1 MASLNHRLHLHLRNF
16 RGDFARFTDRFPE
29 VAAAL
34 GALQELVDSQFPLD
48 MRSRLRGRPRQH
60 FKELNKSLRNR
71 NCYLRR
77 KLTSLRCELNAL
89 KKGKDKYQH
98 NRMTPEFLVKV
109 ALSWPVTCARGFSE
123 AFRDLVGV
131 GAAGCSRGT
140 ISRIRDA
147 FVEALKEF
155 NGREVAAILSRG
167 VALKPTPPS
176 AAFAPSS
183 AAFASNAGA
192 SALAA
197 AALAPVTSVA
207 VLHIHDEASLRLRSS
222 ADTDVRAPSRSRSSK
237 VQQHAVCVQGPNTPA
252 LRWFCELHPLANK
265 GAKVLAT
272 ALHIVI
278 SDVAKQVGA
287 ALKSSTTAASAP
299 EDTSAAGAPAPAP
312 IWLMH
317 VLVGDGVGTNEAA
330 AKILLSWFQ
339 RSPLPDGLVYFVM
352 NVKCANHQANLVVG
366 SVVAGRAALVG
377 TNVCSG
383 FGSAPWHSRVD
394 KHLSTSAAN
403 HVCGTIVRMFKYL
416 VCALGTKPDMLLAPV
431 WEHGPTC
438 LVFFGRSVA
447 RSQHRSAW
455 RRVVG
460 CVSPSDSLAGLAFDC
475 GASRGQRLL
484 CRFLCEL
491 AGHCAEFVL
500 RSCVCRSD
508 AIGSALA
515 EDVRSLRRQCHS
527 ARVATHSERRF
538 ARLGSHVSGCHRR
551 RLVACFG
558 RLGVLVGGP
567 IAHLGCISACLGCL
581 CAGAC
586 PSGPPPGT
594 QRGCVRPLAGYSPT
608 AHPRG

>member
-1 MASLNHRLHLHLRNF
+1 M
-16 RGDFARFTDRFPE
+16 
-29 VAAAL
+29 
-34 GALQELVDSQFPLD
+34 
-48 MRSRLRGRPRQH
+48 
-60 FKELNKSLRNR
+60 
-71 NCYLRR
+71 
-77 KLTSLRCELNAL
+77 
-89 KKGKDKYQH
+89 
-98 NRMTPEFLVKV
+98 
-109 ALSWPVTCARGFSE
+109 
-123 AFRDLVGV
+123 
-131 GAAGCSRGT
+131 
-140 ISRIRDA
+140 
-147 FVEALKEF
+147 
-155 NGREVAAILSRG
+155 
-167 VALKPTPPS
+167 
-176 AAFAPSS
+176 
-183 AAFASNAGA
+183 
-192 SALAA
+192 
-197 AALAPVTSVA
+197 
-207 VLHIHDEASLRLRSS
+207 
-222 ADTDVRAPSRSRSSK
+222 
-237 VQQHAVCVQGPNTPA
+237 
-252 LRWFCELHPLANK
+252 
-265 GAKVLAT
+265 AT
-272 ALHIVI
+272 ALHLVVTG
-278 SDVAKQVGA
+278 VAKQVGA
-287 ALKSSTTAASAP
+287 SLQPA
-299 EDTSAAGAPAPAP
+299 TSAADAPDRALAPAL
-312 IWLMH
+312 IWFIHL
-317 VLVGDGVGTNEAA
+317 LVGDGVATNEAA
-330 AKILLSWFQ
+330 AKILKSWFQ
-339 RSPLPDGLVYFVM
+339 RDPLPDGLVYLLM

-431 WEHGPTC
+431 WEHGPAC

-484 CRFLCEL
+484 CRFLREL

-515 EDVRSLRRQCHS
+515 EDARSLRRQCHS

-567 IAHLGCISACLGCL
+567 IAHLGCISARLGCL
-581 CAGAC
+581 CAGVC